1 MHKFDRYSAILNRL
15 REIIARYDAAFKA
28 LRIEVLPYYTKEHQ
42 ASGHLYIIRVLG
54 IVLKE
59 RQEIIM
65 KRGEAGVATNVHYKP
80 LPMMTAYKN
89 LEFDIK
95 DFPNAYKRFKNEIML
110 PLHTKLTDEE
120 VGYVIE
126 KYSGIVKDLY
136 AKRNTEVN
144 L

>member
-1 MHKFDRYSAILNRL
+1 
-15 REIIARYDAAFKA
+15 
-28 LRIEVLPYYTKEHQ
+28 
-42 ASGHLYIIRVLG
+42 
-54 IVLKE
+54 
-59 RQEIIM
+59 M

>member
-1 MHKFDRYSAILNRL
+1 
-15 REIIARYDAAFKA
+15 
-28 LRIEVLPYYTKEHQ
+28 
-42 ASGHLYIIRVLG
+42 
-54 IVLKE
+54 
-59 RQEIIM
+59 
-65 KRGEAGVATNVHYKP
+65 
-80 LPMMTAYKN
+80 
-89 LEFDIK
+89 
-95 DFPNAYKRFKNEIML
+95 ML